1 MRNHERR
8 PHLLRAARSGEEG
21 RRLLCGPTSQTC
33 AAAIACEKA
42 ACGADQASSSHRRSA
57 RSISLSALAGSAPA
71 HPAILCF
78 GIAMTLSTIASDSSF
93 RPLVLSAGTGMR
105 NRDASSRW
113 LVIGHAKHS
122 GVTAL
127 HLHPEVSAKPY
138 QPASCS
144 FLETSSDLQC
154 ASSTSDCRS
163 IACR

>member
-1 MRNHERR
+1 
-8 PHLLRAARSGEEG
+8 
-21 RRLLCGPTSQTC
+21 
-33 AAAIACEKA
+33 
-42 ACGADQASSSHRRSA
+42 
-57 RSISLSALAGSAPA
+57 
-71 HPAILCF
+71 LCF